1 MSPHRWIWCLSALCL
16 EMNLACNM
24 NKKILLPLALL
35 AVGIGGF
42 AALKATRP
50 KPVAAAPQEQVWRV
64 ETVSVEP
71 AARSPVLTLNAR
83 VESPAFTRAAAPG
96 VGRVSRVLVL
106 EGQAV
111 RRGQLLLELD
121 PRDFEPRVAQARAQV
136 QELKAALESE
146 RLRHAAD
153 LDQLEQERRLL
164 ELAAADVARFERLR
178 QENFYS
184 QAAVDQSRQT
194 LARQQI
200 SLRNRELA
208 LQDHEARMAQLR
220 ARLAQAEA
228 NLQQAELALTRSRL
242 YAPFD
247 GIVAE
252 RLVAEG
258 DQVNT
263 GQTLLSL
270 YPTAGLEL
278 RAKIPAPYEAEVQA
292 ELARGHNLEAS
303 ADVGGEQVRLRL
315 VRLSGAADTR
325 GVDAFFRVQAASVQL
340 RLGSLVTL
348 RVLRPA
354 VEGAIALPYSALHGG
369 RYVYRVEAGRLRA
382 IPVQVLGEQAGERPM
397 LLVKS
402 DALKRGDQVM
412 VTQLPNAVT
421 GLRVAVVKP

>member
-1 MSPHRWIWCLSALCL
+1 
-16 EMNLACNM
+16 MNK
-24 NKKILLPLALL
+24 KKILLPLLLL
-35 AVGIGGF
+35 ALGIGGF

-64 ETVSVEP
+64 ETVSIEP

-83 VESPAFTRAAAPG
+83 VESPALSRAAAPG
-96 VGRVSRVLVL
+96 IGRVSRVLAL

-136 QELKAALESE
+136 QELQAALESE

-153 LDQLEQERRLL
+153 LDQLDQERRLL
-164 ELAAADVARFERLR
+164 EFAAADVERFERLR

-194 LARQQI
+194 LARQSI
-200 SLRNRELA
+200 NLRNRELA
-208 LQDHEARMAQLR
+208 IQDHQARMAQLR
-220 ARLAQAEA
+220 ARLAQAQA
-228 NLQQAELALTRSRL
+228 NLEQAELALARSRVV
-242 YAPFD
+242 APFD

-278 RAKIPAPYEAEVQA
+278 RAKIPAPYEAEIQS
-292 ELARGHNLEAS
+292 ELRRGRNLEAT
-303 ADVGGEQVRLRL
+303 ADVGGERIGLRL
-315 VRLSGAADTR
+315 VRLSGVADTR
-325 GVDAFFRVQAASVQL
+325 GLDAFFRVQSATTQL
-340 RLGSLVTL
+340 RVGGLVTL
-348 RVLRPA
+348 QLQRP
-354 VEGAIALPYSALHGG
+354 VVQDAIALPYSALHAG

-382 IPVQVLGEQAGERPM
+382 IPVQVLGEQAGERPL

-402 DALKRGDQVM
+402 EALRQGDQVM

-421 GLRVAVVKP
+421 GLRVAVVKPEADAVGPTP

>member
-1 MSPHRWIWCLSALCL
+1 
-16 EMNLACNM
+16 M
-24 NKKILLPLALL
+24 NKRKILLPLLLL

-42 AALKATRP
+42 AALRATRP
-50 KPVAAAPQEQVWRV
+50 KPIAAAPQEQVWRV
-64 ETVSVEP
+64 ETVRVEP

-83 VESPAFTRAAAPG
+83 VESPALTRAAAPG
-96 VGRVSRVLVL
+96 VGRVSRVLAL

-121 PRDFEPRVAQARAQV
+121 PRDFEPRVTQARAQV
-136 QELKAALESE
+136 EELHAALESE

-164 ELAAADVARFERLR
+164 EFAAADVARFERLR

-194 LARQQI
+194 LARQSI

-208 LQDHEARMAQLR
+208 IQDHAARMAQLR
-220 ARLAQAEA
+220 ARLAQAQA
-228 NLQQAELALTRSRL
+228 NLEQAELALLRSRL

-247 GIVAE
+247 GVVAE

-258 DQVNT
+258 DQVNA
-263 GQTLLSL
+263 GQTLMSL

-278 RAKIPAPYEAEVQA
+278 RAKLPAPYEGEIQA
-292 ELARGHNLEAS
+292 ELARGHTLEAT
-303 ADVGGEQVRLRL
+303 ALVGGEPIRLRL

-325 GVDAFFRVQAASVQL
+325 GLDAFFRVQSATTQL
-340 RLGSLVTL
+340 RIGGLVSLQL
-348 RVLRPA
+348 QRP
-354 VEGAIALPYSALHGG
+354 VVQEAIALPYAALHGG

-402 DALKRGDQVM
+402 AALKQGDQVM

-421 GLRVAVVKP
+421 GLRVEVVKP